1 MRRSK
6 PPWWWVFLFCAAAV
20 AGAFS
25 WVTIELLASERK
37 ENEARE
43 IGVAL
48 WTMDSWLGSLLIQE
62 SGRPYYEYAAYY
74 PQRAAYTKLLCEIG
88 EGEVVTPSPLL
99 ESRSE
104 FVRIHFEWRPESG
117 FSSPQVPTGNL
128 LDLASSTVLS
138 EAEIEANRRGLA
150 EVEAAFRPEEARPRI
165 ESVERRL
172 ARLLT
177 PVPCGDPASAEPPPD
192 RQQREYASRAN
203 ATRQQQ
209 KTETWVAPVGGA
221 TVEAGP
227 LVPLWL
233 GEPARLFFVRR
244 VTMGEVERMQ
254 GFLVEWDRLRAALLE
269 QIAATIPN
277 ATLVA
282 AADDAERRA
291 RTGRL
296 MSNLPVVIETN
307 GPIASALPWI
317 TPIRATV
324 ALGWVAVLVAA
335 VAAALTLRS
344 SMAFGERRDRF
355 ASAVTHELRTPLTT
369 FRMYSEMLADGMV
382 PDEKTRGEY
391 HATLKRESLRLSRL
405 VENVLAYARLE
416 EGRHESR
423 RETLRLGAL
432 LERVAPA
439 LRDRA
444 ADAGLAVRVD
454 SNGAADREITVDPDA
469 VGQILFNLVDNA
481 CKYAT
486 PSDPKTLDVTVERS
500 DGEVRLAVRDH
511 GPGVPREHAARV
523 FEPFHRG
530 PIAPGDGPRPGVGLG
545 LALARGLARD
555 LGGDL
560 TLDIPDTG
568 GARFTLRLPE

>member
-1 MRRSK
+1 MTRSQR
-6 PPWWWVFLFCAAAV
+6 PWWWIFGFCAAGV
-20 AGAFS
+20 AGAFL
-25 WVTIELLASERK
+25 WVSIALLASERK

-62 SGRPYYEYAAYY
+62 SGRPYFEYAAYY
-74 PQRAAYTKLLCEIG
+74 PQRTAYTKLLGEIG
-88 EGEVVTPSPLL
+88 EGEVLTPSPLL
-99 ESRSE
+99 ASRSE
-104 FVRIHFEWRPESG
+104 FVRIHFDWQPGSG

-128 LDLASSTVLS
+128 LDLASSTVLA
-138 EAEIEANRRGLA
+138 EKEIEANRRALA
-150 EVEAAFRPEEARPRI
+150 EVEAAFRPDEARPRI
-165 ESVERRL
+165 ETVERRL
-172 ARLLT
+172 ARLLRQS
-177 PVPCGDPASAEPPPD
+177 PCGVPEAEPAPD
-192 RQQREYASRAN
+192 RQQREYASRAS
-203 ATRQQQ
+203 ATRQNTQAGS
-209 KTETWVAPVGGA
+209 WVAPLGGES
-221 TVEAGP
+221 VETGP

-233 GEPARLFFVRR
+233 GAPERLFFVRR
-244 VTMGEVERMQ
+244 VTGGGVERMQ
-254 GFLVEWDRLRAALLE
+254 GFLADWERLRAALLE
-269 QIAATIPN
+269 QIAGSFPR

-282 AADDAERRA
+282 APDDTERRA

-296 MSNLPVVIETN
+296 MSNLPVLIETN
-307 GPIASALPWI
+307 GAGAASIPWI

-324 ALGWVAVLVAA
+324 ALGWVAVLVAIT
-335 VAAALTLRS
+335 AAALTLRS

-382 PDEKTRGEY
+382 PDESTRSEY

-416 EGRHESR
+416 EGRHDSR
-423 RETLRLGAL
+423 RERLTVGSL
-432 LERVAPA
+432 LDRVAPA

-444 ADAGLAVRVD
+444 ADAGLLVRVD
-454 SNGAADREITVDPDA
+454 ANGASGLELEIDPDA

-486 PSDPKTLDVTVERS
+486 PSAPRALDLSVERA
-500 DGEVRLAVRDH
+500 DGEIRLALRDH
-511 GPGVPREHAARV
+511 GPGVPREHASRV

-530 PIAPGDGPRPGVGLG
+530 PIPPGDGPRPGVGLG

-560 TLDIPDTG
+560 TLDAPEDG